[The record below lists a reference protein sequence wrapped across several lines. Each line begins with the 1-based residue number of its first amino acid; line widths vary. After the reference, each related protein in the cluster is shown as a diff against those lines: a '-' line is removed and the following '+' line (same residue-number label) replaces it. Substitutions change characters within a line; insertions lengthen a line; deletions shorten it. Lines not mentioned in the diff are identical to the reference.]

1 MVYRKKI
8 SEIRN
13 LHTRPEIEILDI
25 IYHDDYQKYT
35 NNFKSKLKPSEYVK
49 KNYSDLKKVKS
60 YDDNYEFWSQHFDDL
75 INALKQ
81 YKKYH
86 PDEDCI
92 ADILK

>member
-1 MVYRKKI
+1 MQD
-8 SEIRN
+8 

-25 IYHDDYQKYT
+25 IYHNEYQKYT

-49 KNYSDLKKVKS
+49 QYYSDLKKVKS
-60 YDDNYEFWSQHFDDL
+60 CEDNYDFWSQHFDEL
-75 INALKQ
+75 INAIKQ
-81 YKKYH
+81 HKRYY